1 MLKKIIDHKRTEIEG
16 SKNSLPLSEIK
27 KKLKGGLENPRD
39 FKGALT
45 DNQKDVRVI
54 AEIKKASP
62 SKGVIRNDFN
72 PVEIAKVYDKHG
84 ASAISVLTDKKF
96 FMGDLNYINNIKQIV
111 KLPILRKD
119 FIIDPYQIYETRMN
133 GGDAVLL
140 IVSVLDDHELKDF
153 LSLSSEMGMECL
165 VEVHDDR
172 EAERAL
178 KSDCA
183 IIGINNRDL
192 KTFKTDIKTTLR
204 LIEMIPD
211 EKIVVSE
218 SGIEKSEDIKLL
230 KDAGVDA
237 FLIGEAFMREKNIAN
252 KFNEVVNIL

>member
-1 MLKKIIDHKRTEIEG
+1 MLKKIIDHKRTEIEE

-27 KKLKGGLENPRD
+27 EKLKGNLENPRD
-39 FKGALT
+39 FKRALT

-62 SKGVIRNDFN
+62 SKGVIRSDFN
-72 PVEIAKVYDKHG
+72 PVEIAKVYDEHG

-96 FMGDLNYINNIKQIV
+96 FMGDLKYINNVKQIV
-111 KLPILRKD
+111 NLPILRKD
-119 FIIDPYQIYETRMN
+119 FIIDPYQIYETRLN

-140 IVSVLDDHELKDF
+140 IVSLLDDQELKDF
-153 LSLSSEMGMECL
+153 YSLSCEMGMECL

-172 EAERAL
+172 ETERAL
-178 KSDCA
+178 KSDCS

-237 FLIGEAFMREKNIAN
+237 FLIGEAFMKEKNIAN
-252 KFNEVVNIL
+252 KFNEVINIL